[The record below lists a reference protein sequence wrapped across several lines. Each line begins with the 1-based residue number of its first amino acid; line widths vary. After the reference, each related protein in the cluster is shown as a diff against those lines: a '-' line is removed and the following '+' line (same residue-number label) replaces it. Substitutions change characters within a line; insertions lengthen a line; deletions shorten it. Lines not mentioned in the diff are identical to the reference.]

1 MPILWPVKKLIMNNG
16 VKKINVLSI
25 FLPSSLFERNKYIPI
40 IRGEN
45 LAIKL
50 PKFFSS
56 PKNPVTT
63 VFFAA
68 LLFISLEI
76 IQ

>member
-1 MPILWPVKKLIMNNG
+1 MNNG
-16 VKKINVLSI
+16 AKKINVLLI
-25 FLPSSLFERNKYIPI
+25 FFPHSLFERNKYIPI
-40 IRGEN
+40 IKGEN
-45 LAIKL
+45 LDIKP
-50 PKFFSS
+50 PKLFSS

-68 LLFISLEI
+68 LLFISCEI